1 MIAKYIE
8 YIKYEKAYSQHTII
22 AYKKDLQRF
31 NAFINDTFKVDLLA
45 VSYTHVRF
53 WIIELVEQNIAPQS
67 INRMISALKSF
78 FNFYE
83 RIGDISVNPLQAHKS
98 LKHKKK
104 LITPFSKKE
113 MDEIV
118 LHYKGA
124 NSFVDL
130 RDFLIIELFY
140 ATGIRRS
147 ELINLELSDVS
158 IDDRSIKVLGKRNK
172 ERVVPLI
179 ESSVDLIIA
188 YKLSRNT
195 IQSDSKF
202 FFITEKGNK
211 LYDFLV
217 YKIVKRQFDYIS
229 TKDKRSPHILR
240 HAFATHLLDEGADLV
255 AVKELLGHASLASTQ
270 IYTHTSL
277 SRLKDVYKKAHP
289 RNKQS

>member
-22 AYKKDLQRF
+22 AYRKDLQRF
-31 NAFINDTFKVDLLA
+31 NTFINDTFKVNLLA

-67 INRMISALKSF
+67 INRMISALRSF

-98 LKHKKK
+98 LKHQKK

-118 LHYKGA
+118 LHYKGV

-158 IDDRSIKVLGKRNK
+158 IADRSIKVLGKRNK

-179 ESSVDLIIA
+179 KSSVDLIEA

-211 LYDFLV
+211 LYDSLV

>member
-22 AYKKDLQRF
+22 AYRKDLQRF
-31 NAFINDTFKVDLLA
+31 NTFINDTFKVNLLA

-98 LKHKKK
+98 LKHQKK

-118 LHYKGA
+118 LHYKGV

-158 IDDRSIKVLGKRNK
+158 IADRSIKVLGKRNK

-179 ESSVDLIIA
+179 KSSVDLIEA

-211 LYDFLV
+211 LYDSLV